1 MASAPRIRLAAL
13 RVPLLLVLLAVASAL
28 AAALYTPAAA
38 QDQGWSLRNLL
49 SPRKSGRVSPPA
61 PQLEQPRQKKK
72 ERSATPAQPAA
83 PPAPVVEKAPGART
97 VLVVGD
103 FMAGGL
109 AEGLDEMFAENPGIR
124 VVDRSKGSS
133 GFVRDDFYDW
143 RKEIG
148 PLLQSEKP
156 AAVVVMIGSN
166 DRQQMRVGD
175 GREPPRSEGWTREY
189 EARAA
194 AFAKTVA
201 AARTP
206 LLWVGVPAFKAGRMT
221 ADMLAFNGV
230 YKEAAEGSGGE
241 FVDIW
246 DGFVD
251 ENGAFVSTGP
261 DVSGQPVRLRADDGI
276 NLTRAGKRKV
286 AFYVEKPLLKLLGLA
301 SPAGVAPEPLPS
313 GLPSTGPSS
322 TVPDGVEAPAVAD
335 RTQPM
340 LLDDPALDGGSELLG
355 APSDGAPAEG
365 LLVQGAAPRA
375 GRADDFSWPAPAGP
389 AADATGATT
398 P

>member
-1 MASAPRIRLAAL
+1 MVSAPPIRPAAL

-49 SPRKSGRVSPPA
+49 FPRKSERVYPPA
-61 PQLEQPRQKKK
+61 PQLERPRQKKK
-72 ERSATPAQPAA
+72 EKSAMPARPAA
-83 PPAPVVEKAPGART
+83 PPAPVAEKAPDART

-143 RKEIG
+143 RNEIG
-148 PLLQSEKP
+148 PLLESEKP

-194 AFAKTVA
+194 AFAKAVA

-221 ADMLAFNGV
+221 ADMLAFNGI

-286 AFYVEKPLLKLLGLA
+286 AFYAEKPLLKLLGLA
-301 SPAGVAPEPLPS
+301 SPAGVAPEPLPA
-313 GLPSTGPSS
+313 GPSS
-322 TVPDGVEAPAVAD
+322 PAPGGAESPAVAD

-340 LLDDPALDGGSELLG
+340 RLDDPALDGGGELLG
-355 APSDGAPAEG
+355 APSDTAPAQG
-365 LLVQGAAPRA
+365 LLMQGAAPRA